1 MRFGDT
7 LQGCRFDWR
16 KSTRI
21 DDDVYIGGNVLLG
34 PIHAARRSAALLGS
48 VVTRDLAEN
57 RVYAGV
63 PAIDVT
69 EKTGPH
75 FEEVPTEEKFR
86 RMLLELA
93 KFRERDRE
101 GDAIQIVRDWP
112 AKMLPDVSYFNVA
125 TREYTK
131 RLTDVEIRF
140 MLFLLTPIKFF
151 PLVVVP

>member
-1 MRFGDT
+1 
-7 LQGCRFDWR
+7 
-16 KSTRI
+16 
-21 DDDVYIGGNVLLG
+21 
-34 PIHAARRSAALLGS
+34 
-48 VVTRDLAEN
+48 
-57 RVYAGV
+57 
-63 PAIDVT
+63 
-69 EKTGPH
+69 
-75 FEEVPTEEKFR
+75 
-86 RMLLELA
+86 MLLELA